1 MLMDDAPSQKPAG
14 LKRFFTGGILGGILA
29 TIILFI
35 GTDLLGY
42 PFPPL
47 SIFQVLISPV
57 PGSIQSVVVETF
69 REYAKYSA
77 FVFSSILYVL
87 LYGAI
92 GVLLGV
98 LLDRNPS
105 SSMKRAALIGGTL
118 LPTALALGL
127 QFQSASAFSAISS
140 TYGWVTSTLLV
151 LAVNVIY
158 SLTTLQYAA
167 LSKVEEAK
175 GKLLEPG
182 ASQRR
187 GFLRKVAIA
196 AVLLA
201 VAGFVSKIGLSVL
214 SNQPVAGGG
223 GSVPTNPQPETTE
236 SDLAAIFTDPR
247 ISELVGSEVTDNRVF
262 YRVDI
267 DPIPPQL
274 DLDSW
279 TLKIHGK
286 VNSPVTLDKT
296 SFSSLPAVDE
306 YATLECVS
314 NTINPPGGLISNA
327 KWTGVPLATLLNQ
340 AGVAPSAKYV
350 IFRCG
355 DGYTVGIPLEHAL
368 LPSAVL
374 AFKMN
379 DVTLPTEHG
388 FPLRAIVPG
397 IYGMMNA
404 KWITEIEVTDQIYL
418 GYWQAR
424 GWSNDARIK
433 TTSIIYYPIS
443 NVKANESTPIAG
455 VAFAGDRGIS
465 KVEVSVDGGNT
476 WNTATLKKPRSSYS
490 WVLWAYPWTPTSSG
504 TAHIMARATDGTGQL
519 QDQAV
524 NQPFPNGA
532 SGYQSVQVTVT

>member
-1 MLMDDAPSQKPAG
+1 MEVGSRQNPIG
-14 LKRFFTGGILGGILA
+14 LKRFFIGGVLGGILA
-29 TIILFI
+29 TIILFF

-47 SIFQVLISPV
+47 AIFQLLISPV

-77 FVFSSILYVL
+77 FVFSSVIYVV

-92 GVLLGV
+92 GILLGV
-98 LLDRNPS
+98 LFKQNAHGFS
-105 SSMKRAALIGGTL
+105 KRAILIGTVI
-118 LPTALALGL
+118 PTALALGL
-127 QFQSASAFSAISS
+127 QLQSASAFSAISS
-140 TYGWVTSTLLV
+140 AYGWINSALLV

-158 SLTTLQYAA
+158 STTTFRYASLT
-167 LSKVEEAK
+167 KVEETK
-175 GKLLEPG
+175 GTQPEP
-182 ASQRR
+182 SISPRR

-196 AVLLA
+196 GLILA
-201 VAGFVSKIGLSVL
+201 VGGFVSKIGISIL
-214 SNQPVAGGG
+214 SNQPVVT
-223 GSVPTNPQPETTE
+223 SSNPVPTNPQPESTG
-236 SDLAAIFTDPR
+236 SDFAAVFNDPR
-247 ISELVGSEVTDNRVF
+247 ISGLVGSEVTDNRIF

-274 DLDSW
+274 DIDSW

-286 VNSPVTLDKT
+286 VNNPLTLDKT
-296 SFSSLPAVDE
+296 SLSSLPTVDE
-306 YATLECVS
+306 FATLECVS
-314 NTINPPGGLISNA
+314 NTISPPGGLISNA
-327 KWTGVPLATLLNQ
+327 KWTGVPLAGLLNQ
-340 AGVAPSAKYV
+340 AGILPSAKYV

-374 AFKMN
+374 AYKMN

-388 FPLRAIVPG
+388 FPIRAIVPG

-404 KWITEIEVTDQIYL
+404 KWITEIEVTDQVYL
-418 GYWQAR
+418 GYWQER

-433 TTSIIYYPIS
+433 TTSIIYYPTS
-443 NVKANESTPIAG
+443 NAQANVATPIAG

-465 KVEVSVDGGNT
+465 RVEVSVDGGNT
-476 WNTATLKKPRSSYS
+476 WNAATLKKPRSSYS
-490 WVLWAYPWTPTSSG
+490 WVLWAYLWTPTSTG
-504 TAHIMARATDGTGQL
+504 PTKLVARAYDGTGQL
-519 QDQAV
+519 QDPATTT
-524 NQPFPNGA
+524 PFPDGA